1 MPLVRKPLPPLC
13 RDDVWVLGFLYQR
26 YGSKEKEPV
35 NCIIWS
41 SSWPHF
47 PVKAGSRP
55 LLTKN
60 SYKCSWVR
68 GQQETSFLVQHSF
81 WPKLILKILMSKVGE
96 QEWLQVAIIN
106 KTNKPQRGHHEL
118 CEQPGLLL
126 CGNWLSGDFENHE
139 WTLAEKP
146 PAHRLKVCV
155 LHFQALEQE
164 GQGCPE
170 PSPTRIIASV

>member
-1 MPLVRKPLPPLC
+1 M
-13 RDDVWVLGFLYQR
+13 
-26 YGSKEKEPV
+26 
-35 NCIIWS
+35 
-41 SSWPHF
+41 
-47 PVKAGSRP
+47 
-55 LLTKN
+55 
-60 SYKCSWVR
+60 
-68 GQQETSFLVQHSF
+68 
-81 WPKLILKILMSKVGE
+81 
-96 QEWLQVAIIN
+96 AIIN

-170 PSPTRIIASV
+170 PSPTRVSSDPWPQKHKQTSLRQNRCLWLVSPSTGLGRVGEGPELALGQIEEREALGAWLWAVLSLREVGGGGAQGLGWALGCHSGGGGLGGQGGRRFVWTARGNTVF